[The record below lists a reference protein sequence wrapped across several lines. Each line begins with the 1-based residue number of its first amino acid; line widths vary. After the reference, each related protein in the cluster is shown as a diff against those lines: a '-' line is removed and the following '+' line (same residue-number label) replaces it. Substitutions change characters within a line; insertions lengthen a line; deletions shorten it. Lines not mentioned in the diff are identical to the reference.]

1 MFLELHE
8 YLCYGPVGPTTVTH
22 ALIVLVFMESL
33 RPFQLFIAIWQTFEL
48 DRTINDVIYMFHN
61 RSQQIIFFTDN
72 IISIPPTLILYKNI
86 QHTRGY

>member
-33 RPFQLFIAIWQTFEL
+33 RPFQLFIAI
-48 DRTINDVIYMFHN
+48 
-61 RSQQIIFFTDN
+61 
-72 IISIPPTLILYKNI
+72 
-86 QHTRGY
+86 